1 MISLRPLG
9 QHEALRRQ
17 AKKLGARCFALST
30 LRLQPVVAGD
40 ALAAALRCPRVI
52 ATSPAAVRF
61 AHAQAPLRPR
71 AGQAWFAPGGGTAAS
86 LRRAGISKVRH
97 PLRGAG
103 AEALLDDPQLQD
115 LADAPI
121 GLLTAP
127 EGRPLLAQA
136 LRARGAQLQV
146 AEVYRREPLAPAA
159 ARLRALAALP
169 ARGALLLSSGEALA
183 SLWRSLD
190 AAARADL
197 RGRPCVASSPRLAA
211 QARKLGLRVVAV
223 AQDARPEHLLAALAT
238 QAAAIR

>member
-1 MISLRPLG
+1 M
-9 QHEALRRQ
+9 
-17 AKKLGARCFALST
+17 
-30 LRLQPVVAGD
+30 
-40 ALAAALRCPRVI
+40 I

-61 AHAQAPLRPR
+61 ALAQAPLRQR

-86 LRRAGISKVRH
+86 LRRAGISNVRH

-115 LADAPI
+115 LDHAPI

-146 AEVYRREPLAPAA
+146 AEVYQREPLAPAA

-169 ARGALLLSSGEALA
+169 VRSALLLSSGEALA

-190 AAARADL
+190 AAGTGGLARDGPAWPPARAWP
-197 RGRPCVASSPRLAA
+197 RRRASSDCSVL
-211 QARKLGLRVVAV
+211 AV